1 MADILE
7 CNRMQKR
14 FVIVITE
21 QLNAFCRCL
30 VFLNGCND
38 KKQFDFSS
46 QYVDIGKE
54 RYFYVNV
61 CARALNTLKP
71 RSRPAEFR
79 RQLPD
84 APAEEAPNL
93 GMEDVTNLS
102 YLQGASLV
110 TYKVDIS
117 YSIWDTPDFF

>member
-93 GMEDVTNLS
+93 GMEET
-102 YLQGASLV
+102 LQILA
-110 TYKVDIS
+110 IFME
-117 YSIWDTPDFF
+117 PR